1 MTQTQM
7 PTIDQLTVIG
17 QVICQVFTP
26 AMIREMHSSPE
37 GAEQLRLIVR
47 DDLGGATETI
57 TNALWDTL

>member
-7 PTIDQLTVIG
+7 PTIAQLTVIG
-17 QVICQVFTP
+17 EVICQVFTP
-26 AMIREMHSSPE
+26 AMIREMHSAPE

-47 DDLGGATETI
+47 DDLGGAAETI

>member
-7 PTIDQLTVIG
+7 PTIAQLTVIG
-17 QVICQVFTP
+17 EVIVKVFTP
-26 AMIREMHSSPE
+26 EMIRGMHDLPG

-47 DDLGGATETI
+47 DDLGGAAETI